1 MSDPSQVQPSAAD
14 LPEHVQ
20 RNREAWD
27 LWSPEWVE
35 GGRRNWSE
43 EPSWGIF
50 GIPET
55 ELHLL
60 PDVSGLDT
68 IELGCGTGYVS
79 AWLARRGARPVGI
92 DNSAGQLATAR
103 VLQAEFGIEFPLI
116 HGNAETVP
124 LPDASFDL
132 AISEYGAVLWADP
145 ERWVPE
151 AARLLRPGGLLIGLT
166 NSVLAVLAMPE
177 LEDDGPA
184 LDRLMRPQ
192 RAIRRMVWD
201 DGDDS
206 VEFHPTHG
214 DWIRIF
220 RASGFDVEEL
230 IEIYAPDGATTSYPW
245 MSPEW
250 ARQWPVED
258 AWKARK
264 RR

>member
-1 MSDPSQVQPSAAD
+1 MSDPSKVQASAAD

-35 GGRRNWSE
+35 RGRRNWSE

-50 GIPET
+50 AIPET
-55 ELHLL
+55 ELRLL

-79 AWLARRGARPVGI
+79 GWLARRGARAVGI

-103 VLQAEFGIEFPLI
+103 MLQAEFGIEFPLI
-116 HGNAETVP
+116 HGNAESVP

-151 AARLLRPGGLLIGLT
+151 AARLLRPGGLLVGLT

-177 LEDDGPA
+177 LETDGPA
-184 LDRLMRPQ
+184 LDRLLRPQ
-192 RAIRRMVWD
+192 RVIGRMEWD
-201 DGDDS
+201 DGDRS
-206 VEFHPTHG
+206 VEFHPSHG
-214 DWIRIF
+214 DWVRIF

-230 IEIYAPDGATTSYPW
+230 IEIYAPEGATTSYPW

-258 AWKARK
+258 AWKVRK
-264 RR
+264 RG

>member
-1 MSDPSQVQPSAAD
+1 MDDTPPAD
-14 LPEHVQ
+14 LPEHVR

-27 LWSPEWVE
+27 EWSPEWVE
-35 GGRRNWSE
+35 KGRRNWSE

-60 PDVSGLDT
+60 PDDLAGLDT

-79 AWLARRGARPVGI
+79 AWLARLGARPVGI
-92 DNSAGQLATAR
+92 DNSSRQLATAR
-103 VLQAEFGIEFPLI
+103 LLQGEFGIDFPLI

-145 ERWVPE
+145 ERWIPE
-151 AARLLRPGGLLIGLT
+151 AARLLRPGGRLITLT
-166 NSVLAVLAMPE
+166 NSVLAVLAMPD
-177 LEDDGPA
+177 LESDGPA
-184 LDRLMRPQ
+184 TDRLLRPQ
-192 RAIRRMVWD
+192 RDLGRLEWP
-201 DGDDS
+201 DGDRS
-206 VEFHPTHG
+206 VEFHPSHG
-214 DWIRIF
+214 DQLRLL
-220 RASGFDVEEL
+220 RASGFDVEDL
-230 IEIYAPDGATTSYPW
+230 IEIYAPEGATTSYEW

-264 RR
+264 RT